1 MPSNIK
7 VWLLYMGKIKQS
19 MEIVPAEAHV
29 LNVVDKT
36 LISYFRY
43 IQRTKGNH
51 VYRTKAWKNVLP
63 NKKCKEIEIIE
74 KN

>member
-1 MPSNIK
+1 MTPIHGKKSSNQWK
-7 VWLLYMGKIKQS
+7 
-19 MEIVPAEAHV
+19 IVPVEAHM

-74 KN
+74 KNQV